1 MLYRALILPFL
12 NFVGRNLPFLMFASI
27 CSVVLTVLLGSVVV
41 SAAPADGFDISAANS
56 SLVARNLSKR
66 NFIPSAPRYVVY
78 SDSFISTTNPVPAT
92 SSVAGW
98 NVFNI
103 AFLTTF
109 NADNY
114 GYWIELTAAQRAT
127 VKSQYNAAGI
137 ALCVSAY
144 GSTASPTSAGLD
156 PVAEAQR
163 IGAAVIQYDLDG
175 VDIDYEDFN
184 AFNRKDG
191 TAEAWLISFTTAL
204 RKVLPVGQYIVTHAP
219 VSPWFISELYGGF
232 GYTYIDQKVGNL
244 IDWYNVQFY
253 NQGTTEYTTC
263 AGLLTSSS
271 STWPKS
277 SVFQIA
283 ARGISLD
290 KLVIGKPAGPSD
302 ASNGY
307 MTTSLLASCASQAV
321 SMGWNAGIMAWE
333 YPTGNSAWIKAVQA
347 GMTGAKPGPTTT
359 VSKSST
365 IASTTTSTSLPSPT
379 GGSCANMAQWSNSVV
394 YTGGVFVIYNNELWK
409 ANQWNDDEVPGGSS
423 GAWDLVFACS

>member
-1 MLYRALILPFL
+1 
-12 NFVGRNLPFLMFASI
+12 
-27 CSVVLTVLLGSVVV
+27 
-41 SAAPADGFDISAANS
+41 
-56 SLVARNLSKR
+56 
-66 NFIPSAPRYVVY
+66 
-78 SDSFISTTNPVPAT
+78 
-92 SSVAGW
+92 
-98 NVFNI
+98 
-103 AFLTTF
+103 
-109 NADNY
+109 NY

-253 NQGTTEYTTC
+253 NRYHRVHDLCWSTYQF
-263 AGLLTSSS
+263 S

-359 VSKSST
+359 VSSR
-365 IASTTTSTSLPSPT
+365 LPLPPL
-379 GGSCANMAQWSNSVV
+379 QPPLRFHPPPV

-409 ANQWNDDEVPGGSS
+409 ANQWNDDEVPGGSASTPYVPIHSFHLVLVSNHTSQS
-423 GAWDLVFACS
+423 GGKSSLSGSSHLEYYRGTYDVWEAKLLTLVGLWQVGSHLGAKSIIVQR